1 MAGGVGAD
9 VEAGP
14 EHALL
19 RRHGPGPGHHA
30 DAALHRADVSALG
43 LHGDGDHVA
52 AVDVAPARGHVVHD
66 GHLHV
71 EAVAAPLPPLRPRD
85 GELVALLHHAHR
97 DTRPALTGA
106 GHNRHYLE
114 S

>member
-1 MAGGVGAD
+1 MGPVVSVLMSRLGPSTRFSAATAVVGLD
-9 VEAGP
+9 
-14 EHALL
+14 
-19 RRHGPGPGHHA
+19 R
-30 DAALHRADVSALG
+30 
-43 LHGDGDHVA
+43 VA
-52 AVDVAPARGHVVHD
+52 VGDVALARGRHGHVVHD